1 MRQLYNRKQARTK
14 WEGKPSPTIKMVN
27 NTTHYLNRF
36 KACLKIDRTIRDGV
50 AEELCTHLED
60 KSRELE
66 KNGLSREEADKIAVQ
81 SLGSPELVAQQI
93 YETHAQG
100 SWKEAFFSALPH
112 FLVAL
117 LFASYYW
124 QNVVGLSII
133 LALTVSIAIYGW
145 HRGKPIWLFPW
156 LGYYLIPVVVTGI
169 LLLNLPQGWVWIAAL
184 IYIPLAL
191 FAFISI
197 VKQTA
202 RRDWLYASL
211 MLAPMP
217 VIFSWFLTL
226 GTGNEYL
233 TSDIWMARLQAKIP
247 WIVISFIALAAA
259 TIGFIRLKP
268 RRYKIIS
275 LLIPPLVIL
284 FSVTLASRGNIEFW
298 GWLILLFSLFAFATP
313 VWMQAREQ
321 S

>member
-1 MRQLYNRKQARTK
+1 
-14 WEGKPSPTIKMVN
+14 MVN
-27 NTTHYLNRF
+27 SISYYLHKF
-36 KACLKIDRTIRDGV
+36 KTSLNIDRNIRDGV
-50 AEELCTHLED
+50 AEELYTHLQD
-60 KSRELE
+60 KTRELE
-66 KNGLSREEADKIAVQ
+66 KQGLSKEEAARIAIQ
-81 SLGSPELVAQQI
+81 SLGSPELIAQEI

-124 QNVVGLSII
+124 QNVVCLSIV
-133 LALTVSIAIYGW
+133 LTLTVGIAIYGW
-145 HRGKPIWLFPW
+145 HQGKPIWLFPW
-156 LGYYLIPVVVTGI
+156 LGYYLMPVVVTGI
-169 LLLNLPQGWVWIAAL
+169 LLLNLPQGWGWMAAL

-191 FAFISI
+191 FAFIYI
-197 VKQTA
+197 MRQTA

-217 VIFSWFLTL
+217 VIFAWFLTL
-226 GTGNEYL
+226 GTGNEL
-233 TSDIWMARLQAKIP
+233 LASDIWMARLQTKAP

-275 LLIPPLVIL
+275 LSIPPLVIL
-284 FSVTLASRGNIEFW
+284 LLVTLASRVSIDFW
-298 GWLILLFSLFAFATP
+298 GCLILLFSLFAFATP
-313 VWMQAREQ
+313 VWLEARAQ

>member
-1 MRQLYNRKQARTK
+1 
-14 WEGKPSPTIKMVN
+14 MVN
-27 NTTHYLNRF
+27 SISYYLHKF
-36 KACLKIDRTIRDGV
+36 KTSLNIDRTIRDGV
-50 AEELCTHLED
+50 AEELYTHLQD

-66 KNGLSREEADKIAVQ
+66 KQGLGKEEAARIAIQ
-81 SLGSPELVAQQI
+81 SLGSPELIAQEI

-100 SWKEAFFSALPH
+100 TWKEAFFSALPH

-124 QNVVGLSII
+124 QNVVCLSII
-133 LALTVSIAIYGW
+133 LTLTVSIAIYGW
-145 HRGKPIWLFPW
+145 HQGKPIWLFPW
-156 LGYYLIPVVVTGI
+156 LGYYLMPVVVTGI
-169 LLLNLPQGWVWIAAL
+169 LLLNLPQGWGWMAAL

-191 FAFISI
+191 FAFIYI
-197 VKQTA
+197 VRQTA

-217 VIFSWFLTL
+217 VIFAWFLTL
-226 GTGNEYL
+226 GTGNEFMA
-233 TSDIWMARLQAKIP
+233 SDIWMARLQTKAP

-259 TIGFIRLKP
+259 TVGFIRLKP

-275 LLIPPLVIL
+275 LFIPPLVIL
-284 FSVTLASRGNIEFW
+284 LLVTLASRVTINFW
-298 GWLILLFSLFAFATP
+298 GCLILLFSLFAFAIP
-313 VWMQAREQ
+313 VWMQARTQ